1 MLLFAPFAPHFSE
14 ELWEMMG
21 GGYSIFNQSYP
32 QYDEKATVLDEIELA
47 VQINSKLRGRIN
59 VANGAPKED
68 IENAALGALGLE
80 RSAVKKI
87 IIVPNRLVNIIT

>member
-1 MLLFAPFAPHFSE
+1 
-14 ELWEMMG
+14 MMG

-32 QYDEKATVLDEIELA
+32 QYDEKATVLDENRA
-47 VQINSKLRGRIN
+47 GGADKFQAARKNKRGKR
-59 VANGAPKED
+59 APKED

-87 IIVPNRLVNIIT
+87 IIVPNRLVNIIA

>member
-1 MLLFAPFAPHFSE
+1 M
-14 ELWEMMG
+14 
-21 GGYSIFNQSYP
+21 
-32 QYDEKATVLDEIELA
+32 
-47 VQINSKLRGRIN
+47 QINSKLRGRIN